1 MNYNFNAVPSSCNIK
16 YLWWQLAVVFW
27 NVFFF
32 FFAVMV
38 IGRPARLNLIPQ
50 ICLAP
55 LTWDHLMRLCPTP
68 DSCSVAFPLSLQQH
82 HPFPPNAAD
91 AGKQS
96 HTSSGKQLSFLHC
109 FIGVCFVLNLKLLDQ
124 AAFHLWIFGAFC
136 AVKNLWSCIQVYGT
150 LLGGSRVP
158 FLIYELH
165 CIRSVRRLVYSPIIR
180 RFRQLWRHLWYWY
193 WNNTIINLYLYL
205 IFFMFKVS
213 ICEICVFASLSLLFF
228 ESQLC
233 KCSTIKNVHRIT
245 LSSWWGQSEW
255 ESGEEN
261 GFPHMCEDSL
271 KCGSCSCYTYG
282 PVLEC

>member
-1 MNYNFNAVPSSCNIK
+1 MY
-16 YLWWQLAVVFW
+16 
-27 NVFFF
+27 FFF
-32 FFAVMV
+32 FFCRHGDRKASPTESHSTDLLGSSYM
-38 IGRPARLNLIPQ
+38 RSSYASLSHPWLTLCSLSSLTPAAPPFSPERSRCWEAIPYQ
-50 ICLAP
+50 QWETAFLSP
-55 LTWDHLMRLCPTP
+55 LFH
-68 DSCSVAFPLSLQQH
+68 SCF
-82 HPFPPNAAD
+82 
-91 AGKQS
+91 
-96 HTSSGKQLSFLHC
+96 
-109 FIGVCFVLNLKLLDQ
+109 FVLNLKLLDQ